1 MGCGA
6 SQVAAD
12 SGSGYAPAAEAPTTR
27 RSVQND
33 LPEPQIRA
41 VAGHG
46 AEKGSETETNARRE
60 IKRQLTQG
68 LSPDAQLKTHVHQEK
83 VSDNAF
89 FSQSE
94 LNERRSDRMSATV
107 AQRARRVAAAP
118 GRASREPGA
127 HGPRPRLALPLGL
140 VRLRVVRYCEWVN
153 AEDTSGRKRGRVAKD
168 EPAARLDPGEG
179 QAVEHGRVRG
189 TVHRRGAHATS
200 SSRSSRRVQVA
211 QAISLMGKMEVA
223 LGERICTQGE
233 EDAKLM
239 YVVLSGAFDVVVNRA
254 RRGGRARNS
263 GAIRRHSAQFGFG
276 AILLKRRPPSQGCCC
291 GEMSLLYNAT
301 RTATVE
307 AQVKSIVCH
316 LQPPG
321 VPVRAARHARRRP
334 VRTRRF
340 PSDAQ
345 AAARRRRRQTRRG
358 RSACRGR

>member
-41 VAGHG
+41 VAGHDYDG

-107 AQRARRVAAAP
+107 AQRKGSLDESLLRQS
-118 GRASREPGA
+118 RASREVDP
-127 HGPRPRLALPLGL
+127 ALMGH
-140 VRLRVVRYCEWVN
+140 VRSSRFHSVSSAFGYVRYCEWVN
-153 AEDTSGRKRGRVAKD
+153 AEDTSGRKRGRVAVSS
-168 EPAARLDPGEG
+168 ETNL
-179 QAVEHGRVRG
+179 
-189 TVHRRGAHATS
+189 RRGSILAKVQPSNMDEYEVQFIAEALKRNLLFEKLS
-200 SSRSSRRVQVA
+200 SVQVA

-239 YVVLSGAFDVVVNRA
+239 YVVLSGAFDVVVKKDAKTEPQKVA
-254 RRGGRARNS
+254 R
-263 GAIRRHSAQFGFG
+263 
-276 AILLKRRPPSQGCCC
+276 
-291 GEMSLLYNAT
+291 
-301 RTATVE
+301 VE
-307 AQVKSIVCH
+307 AV
-316 LQPPG
+316 
-321 VPVRAARHARRRP
+321 
-334 VRTRRF
+334 
-340 PSDAQ
+340 
-345 AAARRRRRQTRRG
+345 
-358 RSACRGR
+358 

>member
-41 VAGHG
+41 VAGHDYDG

-107 AQRARRVAAAP
+107 AQRKGSLDESLLRQS
-118 GRASREPGA
+118 RASREVDP
-127 HGPRPRLALPLGL
+127 ALMGH
-140 VRLRVVRYCEWVN
+140 VRSSRFHSVSSAFGYVRYCEWVN
-153 AEDTSGRKRGRVAKD
+153 AEDTSGRKRGRVAVSS
-168 EPAARLDPGEG
+168 ETNL
-179 QAVEHGRVRG
+179 
-189 TVHRRGAHATS
+189 RRGSILAKVQPSNMDEYEVQFIAEALKRNLLFEKLS
-200 SSRSSRRVQVA
+200 SVQVA

-239 YVVLSGAFDVVVNRA
+239 YVVLSGAFDVVVKKDAKTEPQKVA
-254 RRGGRARNS
+254 RVEAVRARNS
-263 GAIRRHSAQFGFG
+263 ARFGAIRRNSA
-276 AILLKRRPPSQGCCC
+276 
-291 GEMSLLYNAT
+291 
-301 RTATVE
+301 
-307 AQVKSIVCH
+307 
-316 LQPPG
+316 
-321 VPVRAARHARRRP
+321 
-334 VRTRRF
+334 RF
-340 PSDAQ
+340 F
-345 AAARRRRRQTRRG
+345 
-358 RSACRGR
+358 